1 MIKWTTI
8 EVDLSL
14 VDPDPRNPNN
24 MTTEERRKLAKSL
37 QRPYGQFDDIKL
49 RDHPTKAGRYM
60 IIGGHQRVS
69 VMREELG
76 WATASAKYCGPLEDC
91 YALEIMVNDN
101 ELRGE
106 PDPTATALVVSE
118 LEDLHT
124 KLGDLGEYRD
134 ALAYTD
140 EQRDNLLSLAASLD
154 DSSSFLDDV
163 LYGSGDEE
171 GRPERKTSAEVV
183 IRFGFSDIA
192 LARECIQKLWK
203 LLYDFGEV
211 GDKPK
216 RNSLKIPVEFLGDA
230 LNRLLTYLST

>member
-24 MTTEERRKLAKSL
+24 MTDALRAKLAKSL

-49 RDHPTKAGRYM
+49 RDHPTRPGRYM
-60 IIGGHQRVS
+60 LIGGHQRVT
-69 VMREELG
+69 VMKELG
-76 WATASAKYCGPLEDC
+76 WQTATAKYAGQLDDS
-91 YALEIMVNDN
+91 YTLEIMINDN

-106 PDPTATALVVSE
+106 PDPTATALVVAE

-163 LYGSGDEE
+163 LYGGGDEE
-171 GRPERKTSAEVV
+171 GRPERKTCAEVV
-183 IRFGFSDIA
+183 IRIGFSDVT

>member
-1 MIKWTTI
+1 VIKWTTI

-24 MTTEERRKLAKSL
+24 MTDALRAKLAKSL

-49 RDHPTKAGRYM
+49 RDHPTRSGRYM
-60 IIGGHQRVS
+60 LIGGHQRVT
-69 VMREELG
+69 VMKELG
-76 WATASAKYCGPLEDC
+76 WQTATAKYAGPLDDS
-91 YALEIMVNDN
+91 YTLEIMINDN

-106 PDPTATALVVSE
+106 PDPTATALVVAE

-163 LYGSGDEE
+163 LYGGGDEE

-183 IRFGFSDIA
+183 IRFGFSDVT